1 MTDQDDNDKRRIMTP
16 PAEWGGSTDKEV
28 EDWSEAATPPDS
40 NNAEEDPYSEATVDS
55 QSAEAILV
63 DHQAAAQQPKAKLP
77 VWTTVAMGAALVLL
91 VVGGWGAISERSKLT
106 NTVAQLENALATKS
120 RQGDMTAAEEQ
131 ILQSDNQS
139 LRLQLESLREQY
151 GAVAREIELL
161 QRSVSAQIEQPTPEE
176 ALEPVA
182 QAPATQAPAM
192 QDSVAQVE
200 VTRELVRDDGDS
212 GISQSEDSASE
223 SIGVTL
229 APSSSDNGSWFVNV
243 AAYSR
248 RAMAEQWAS
257 KISDDVS
264 TAVVSAVEVN
274 GKALYRLRVVG
285 IASRQD
291 AKLVAKKLEKT
302 YSIGPLW
309 VGTEELTTTVTDKMA
324 AHTPAVFDDGL
335 DDGLDD
341 GANSQLDNAVSNTL
355 DTQVEAQ
362 SSQSGEGWFIYVD
375 TYPTGG
381 AADAK
386 ARAINNAGFNAK
398 VSVEY
403 RSGEL
408 FYRVQVVGITS
419 QQEGERIAEE
429 LLSLGDMSNLQLRR
443 Y

>member
-28 EDWSEAATPPDS
+28 ENWSEAATPPDS

-106 NTVAQLENALATKS
+106 NTVVQLENALAAKS
-120 RQGDMTAAEEQ
+120 RQGDMTAEEEQ

-161 QRSVSAQIEQPTPEE
+161 QRSVNAQIEQPTPEE
-176 ALEPVA
+176 STAEGTSA
-182 QAPATQAPAM
+182 AP
-192 QDSVAQVE
+192 
-200 VTRELVRDDGDS
+200 
-212 GISQSEDSASE
+212 
-223 SIGVTL
+223 
-229 APSSSDNGSWFVNV
+229 APSSNGDGKWFVNV
-243 AAYSR
+243 AAYSKQ
-248 RAMAEQWAS
+248 AMAEEWAS
-257 KISDDVS
+257 KISSDAAKV
-264 TAVVSAVEVN
+264 VVSAVEVN
-274 GKALYRLRVVG
+274 GKALYRLRIVG

-291 AKLVAKKLEKT
+291 ATRLAGELEKT
-302 YSIGPLW
+302 YGIGPLW
-309 VGTEELTTTVTDKMA
+309 VGTEELTATFTEKTA
-324 AHTPAVFDDGL
+324 AQTSPAFLEEGVDDSE
-335 DDGLDD
+335 
-341 GANSQLDNAVSNTL
+341 NSQVDKTINNTT
-355 DTQVEAQ
+355 DTQVVAQ
-362 SSQSGEGWFIYVD
+362 NSKSGEGWFIYVD

-381 AADAK
+381 AADAR
-386 ARAINNAGFNAK
+386 ARTINNAGFNAK

-408 FYRVQVVGITS
+408 FYRVHVVGITS
-419 QQEGERIAEE
+419 QAEGERIAEE
-429 LLSLGDMSNLQLRR
+429 LSSLGDMPNLQLRK

>member
-16 PAEWGGSTDKEV
+16 PAEWGGSTDKEA

-63 DHQAAAQQPKAKLP
+63 DHQAAAQQPKAKLL

-176 ALEPVA
+176 STAEETSA
-182 QAPATQAPAM
+182 AP
-192 QDSVAQVE
+192 
-200 VTRELVRDDGDS
+200 
-212 GISQSEDSASE
+212 
-223 SIGVTL
+223 
-229 APSSSDNGSWFVNV
+229 APSSIGDGSWFVNV

-291 AKLVAKKLEKT
+291 ATRLAGELEKT
-302 YSIGPLW
+302 YGIGPLW
-309 VGTEELTTTVTDKMA
+309 VGTEELTATFTEKTA
-324 AHTPAVFDDGL
+324 AQTSPAFLEEGVDDRV
-335 DDGLDD
+335 DDSE
-341 GANSQLDNAVSNTL
+341 NSQVDKAISNTP
-355 DTQVEAQ
+355 DTQVVAP
-362 SSQSGEGWFIYVD
+362 SSKSGEGWFIYVD

-408 FYRVQVVGITS
+408 FYRVHVVGITS
-419 QQEGERIAEE
+419 QAEGERIAEE